1 MIFFFFLFE
10 WIISMIKSP
19 FAMMLTL
26 AIVSMISPAEAAVT
40 CTSSSPQCCWVR
52 RIWELL
58 GRTTSVSS
66 TSSTACCSYLGSTTQ
81 TSAIPGVNCTSDGT
95 VIQIVWTN
103 RSPKLSGPLPPEIGN
118 LVNLTHL

>member
-1 MIFFFFLFE
+1 MALSGILK
-10 WIISMIKSP
+10 MIKSP

-26 AIVSMISPAEAAVT
+26 AIVSMICPAEAAVT
-40 CTSSSPQCCWVR
+40 CDSSSYQCCWVR

-118 LVNLTHL
+118 LVNLQIL